1 MQVYQTRKCIWL
13 ASSTSGEDKANNRN
27 PPQLKR
33 NRFSGSNLR
42 RTALTPRSFSAH
54 QGCVWCVDG
63 CWWLLGRTC
72 PRLGAPKITPWWAYS
87 VLKVSRSIGAQIA
100 HASLLRPA
108 SRSANQ
114 TTLLPSSQVLLEL
127 GTPQWMPSMKC
138 DATWHARPHP
148 SRGNGE
154 RAPHVPA
161 MSMFFLTIHPSTSP
175 CRSAPR
181 HASALHHHSPPSSE
195 GGRDSEELDTGSTSH
210 PALLISRCLPL
221 H

>member
-1 MQVYQTRKCIWL
+1 M
-13 ASSTSGEDKANNRN
+13 
-27 PPQLKR
+27 
-33 NRFSGSNLR
+33 
-42 RTALTPRSFSAH
+42 TPRSFSAH

-72 PRLGAPKITPWWAYS
+72 PRLGTPKIAPWWAYS

-148 SRGNGE
+148 SRENGE

-161 MSMFFLTIHPSTSP
+161 MSMFFLTIHPSIHEPMSICP
-175 CRSAPR
+175 PSRLC
-181 HASALHHHSPPSSE
+181 PPSSQPALV
-195 GGRDSEELDTGSTSH
+195 GGRARLRRTGHWKHKSPCPPHKSLFAPPLNAIVLTSTQ
-210 PALLISRCLPL
+210 
-221 H
+221 